1 MTKKYHS
8 DEADVVEQNLELIS
22 KIYQSFE
29 ALVETLG
36 RLKLEEPLFITDIAK
51 KSFATVSFN
60 DIKKNSG
67 SDSR

>member
-8 DEADVVEQNLELIS
+8 DEADVVEQNLELINV
-22 KIYQSFE
+22 I
-29 ALVETLG
+29 
-36 RLKLEEPLFITDIAK
+36 
-51 KSFATVSFN
+51 FN

>member
-29 ALVETLG
+29 ALEALG
-36 RLKLEEPLFITDIAK
+36 RLKLEEPLFITYIAK
-51 KSFATVSFN
+51 KSFANVIFN